1 MTAMSLFE
9 LVEGPPVDSSPSDGE
24 VVMPTELARGPWAP
38 DALHGGPVAALV
50 VRALEGVAAAIEMRL
65 SRVTL
70 ELVRP
75 VPMAQLR
82 VTAAAQPSPRRVGV
96 VEAELRTVA
105 DGQLVAMAR
114 AVRIRVA
121 PAEIGDPSVDD
132 VAPMPVEAS
141 TPWASTYP
149 AFHSHAVE
157 HRFVSG
163 DVGSTGPATDWIR
176 LRVPVVPGEQP
187 TGWQRAV
194 AAADFVN
201 GLSSLGSWDDWL
213 FINPDLTVHLWRE
226 PEGVDVCLDAI
237 TRTEG
242 DGIAVA
248 EAALSDHRGRIG
260 RCVQSL
266 LIDHR

>member
-1 MTAMSLFE
+1 MTATSLFE
-9 LVEGPPVDSSPSDGE
+9 PVDLAGSVGGVD
-24 VVMPTELARGPWAP
+24 VVMPTQLSRGPWSP

-50 VRALEGVAAAIEMRL
+50 VRAMERVPAAIEMRL

-75 VPMAQLR
+75 VPMTALR
-82 VTAAAQPSPRRVGV
+82 ISATAVPSPRRVGL

-105 DGQLVAMAR
+105 DDQLVALAR
-114 AVRIRVA
+114 GVRIRVA
-121 PAEIGDPSVDD
+121 PADIGDPVVDD
-132 VAPMPVEAS
+132 VPRRPNDAS
-141 TPWASTYP
+141 PPWDHAGT
-149 AFHSHAVE
+149 AFHSDAVE
-157 HRFVSG
+157 HRLTSG
-163 DVGSTGPATDWIR
+163 HLDEAGPATDWIR
-176 LRVPVVPGEQP
+176 LRVPVLPDEEP

-201 GLSSLGSWDDWL
+201 GVSSIGSWDDWL

-226 PEGVDVCLDAI
+226 PEGPDVCLDAV

-242 DGIAVA
+242 DGIAIA
-248 EAALSDHRGRIG
+248 EAALFDERGRIG

-266 LIDHR
+266 LIDRR